1 MKRALIAAVLA
12 MTLGAGLSWAKL
24 PAPPAQTDDQKAAAE
39 AAKAKKAEAD
49 KKDAD
54 NLSKAQ
60 DRAAENFK
68 RNQARG
74 KTTATAK
81 APAAAAPAA
90 GAAVSK

>member
-1 MKRALIAAVLA
+1 MVNASLNWASIVGIVLA
-12 MTLGAGLSWAKL
+12 VGFMLFQS
-24 PAPPAQTDDQKAAAE
+24 
-39 AAKAKKAEAD
+39 AAKTKKAEAD

-74 KTTATAK
+74 KTTTTAR
-81 APAAAAPAA
+81 ASGSGASAAAA
-90 GAAVSK
+90 GASK

>member
-1 MKRALIAAVLA
+1 MLKHDFVTPLGHDRQFRARLIR
-12 MTLGAGLSWAKL
+12 
-24 PAPPAQTDDQKAAAE
+24 PH
-39 AAKAKKAEAD
+39 AKAKKAEAD

-81 APAAAAPAA
+81 APVAAAPAA
-90 GAAVSK
+90 GAAPAAAAAPAAKK

>member
-1 MKRALIAAVLA
+1 M
-12 MTLGAGLSWAKL
+12 SWAKL
-24 PAPPAQTDDQKAAAE
+24 PAPPAHTDEQKAAAE
-39 AAKAKKAEAD
+39 VAKTKKAEAD

-74 KTTATAK
+74 KTTTTAR
-81 APAAAAPAA
+81 ASGSGASAAAA
-90 GAAVSK
+90 GASK